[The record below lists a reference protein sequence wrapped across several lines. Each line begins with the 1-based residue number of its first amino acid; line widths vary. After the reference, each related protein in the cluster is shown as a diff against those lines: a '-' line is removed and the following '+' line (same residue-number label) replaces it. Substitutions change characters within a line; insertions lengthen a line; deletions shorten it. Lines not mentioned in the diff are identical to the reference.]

1 MARSA
6 ISVFLIASLAP
17 SFRPSFGGEARSI
30 TVAHGFPRAAA
41 EATSVVPERVRD
53 IARAEVVLGVQATPA
68 PTPEPEPATTPEPTL
83 VPTPAPTPAPPRP
96 VATLPPLPDPPTAGI
111 VIASWYGPGFY
122 GNRTACGQT
131 YTPEIIGVAHRTLPC
146 GTLVVLEYRGRT
158 MTVPV
163 IDRGPYIA
171 GRTLDLSHATHVA
184 IGCPDLCTLSMRI
197 GQ

>member
-6 ISVFLIASLAP
+6 ISVFLIACLAP

-96 VATLPPLPDPPTAGI
+96 VATLPPLPDP
-111 VIASWYGPGFY
+111 
-122 GNRTACGQT
+122 
-131 YTPEIIGVAHRTLPC
+131 LPADK
-146 GTLVVLEYRGRT
+146 TKEVKE
-158 MTVPV
+158 PV
-163 IDRGPYIA
+163 DCKDPRNAKNP
-171 GRTLDLSHATHVA
+171 S
-184 IGCPDLCTLSMRI
+184 CK
-197 GQ
+197 